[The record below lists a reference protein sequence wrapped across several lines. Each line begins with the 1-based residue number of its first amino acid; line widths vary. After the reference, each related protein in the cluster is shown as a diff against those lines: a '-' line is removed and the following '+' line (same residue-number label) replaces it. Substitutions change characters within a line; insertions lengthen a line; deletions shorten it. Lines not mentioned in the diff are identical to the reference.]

1 MNMNAYVAAAIGF
14 VTAAALALINSWLA
28 GRENVAEGV
37 RNQRIATY
45 PAVWNRTRVVSR
57 WPRTDAGREQFL
69 RLHEDLR
76 RWYYAGGGLYL
87 STRAR
92 KRYEH
97 LQLVLEAVVSIDDK
111 QAAERYRA
119 VMEAASY
126 FRTGLTDDLETRER
140 RSIVVALA
148 RRRADDKARREADA
162 RLEDVKAIAGGGAAR
177 PSEVAS
183 SSPIHA
189 VTTADED
196 LTLGGPEPTG

>member
-1 MNMNAYVAAAIGF
+1 VDPYVAAAIGF
-14 VTAAALALINSWLA
+14 VTAAALALINNWLT

-45 PAVWNRTRVVSR
+45 PGVWNRTGVVSR

-92 KRYEH
+92 QRHEH
-97 LQLVLEAVVSIDDK
+97 LQLVLEAVVSLDDK
-111 QAAERYRA
+111 QAAGCYQD
-119 VMEAASY
+119 VMKAASY
-126 FRTGLTDDLETRER
+126 FRTALTDDLETRER

-148 RRRADDKARREADA
+148 RRRADGKDRKEADA
-162 RLEDVKAIAGGGAAR
+162 RLEKVRTIARRSAASR
-177 PSEVAS
+177 PTDAAS
-183 SSPIHA
+183 RRPIHA
-189 VTTADED
+189 VTREDED
-196 LTLGGPEPTG
+196 LKLGGPAASK